1 MEGFDAIG
9 SSPAVGVSPQ
19 RAERNLVELIKQ
31 GIGYDTPS
39 KAPMDRAPLLSAFR
53 ERMGFTNESDEE
65 IYEELKRRY
74 SASVARSLGL
84 SEDDERLESEVAR
97 WRPLWENNAQKTAIM
112 NIASQEDGLK
122 KLSEMFPG
130 SYVPGEEH
138 TDAQMDSLIPPRSL
152 GPIEAQRALDYWA
165 RLIDSRP
172 LEYSDVSLGR
182 HAPSSF
188 MRTDKTNWFSGDGI
202 LKKDANVI
210 GEGELDNLGPMGRED
225 GVPSYTG
232 LGGPNNRFAQESPI
246 GVELFQNPAAW
257 ATSALIG
264 AQNALV
270 QGHKYAASGGV
281 GGYDRGLRKF
291 SLDMANKS
299 HMGETPTAGITIRD
313 ENGNIRRHFQRD
325 VRDEADRKSQIAQD
339 IMPDEGQPLLEAFG
353 VDDRN
358 NTVLGGLGLTAA
370 LDAADHN
377 FGGTVSRSIPRRV
390 KGQLR
395 FNPEIMYDVR
405 NESAFALGQ
414 GSGQEGA
421 FADQVP
427 RNPGDPW
434 FGVPTEERVAARE
447 VKRGPAFEAMES
459 ETPESYSIAQARDKN
474 PIFQKL
480 TATNKFLAAD
490 QQAEADEA
498 YRRDREKLRQIQESM
513 GSGPRFMGP
522 NTFGAF

>member
-1 MEGFDAIG
+1 MQGYDPRFNAMEPQELENRLISSLQDAIG
-9 SSPAVGVSPQ
+9 Y
-19 RAERNLVELIKQ
+19 N
-31 GIGYDTPS
+31 TPS
-39 KAPMDRAPLLSAFR
+39 KVPMDRAPLLSAFR
-53 ERMGFTNESDEE
+53 ERMGFTNESDDE

-74 SASVARSLGL
+74 SAAVARSLGL
-84 SEDDERLESEVAR
+84 SVDDERLEDEVKR

-122 KLSEMFPG
+122 KLNEMFPG

-138 TDAQMDSLIPPRSL
+138 TDHQMDSLIPPRSL

-172 LEYSDVSLGR
+172 LEYSDVALGR
-182 HAPSSF
+182 HPPSSF
-188 MRTDKTNWFSGDGI
+188 MRDDKTNWFSGGGI
-202 LKKDANVI
+202 LKRDANVI
-210 GEGELDNLGPMGRED
+210 GEGELEAQGPYAHED

-232 LGGPNNRFAQESPI
+232 FGGPNNRFAQESPI

-257 ATSALIG
+257 ATSGLVG

-281 GGYDRGLRKF
+281 DKYGRGLRKF
-291 SLDMANKS
+291 SLDLANKS
-299 HMGETPTAGITIRD
+299 HMGETPTVGITIRD

-325 VRDEADRKSQIAQD
+325 LRDEADRKSQIAQD
-339 IMPDEGQPLLEAFG
+339 VMPDEGQQLLEALG
-353 VDDRN
+353 VKDRN
-358 NTVLGGLGLTAA
+358 NTMGGGMAATAFIDT
-370 LDAADHN
+370 LDHN
-377 FGGTVSRSIPRRV
+377 AGGTLSRSIPRRV
-390 KGQLR
+390 KGGLAI
-395 FNPEIMYDVR
+395 NPEIMYDIR
-405 NESAFALGQ
+405 NETAFALGQ

-421 FADQVP
+421 FDDQIP
-427 RNPGDPW
+427 REPGDPG
-434 FGVPTEERVAARE
+434 FGVPPEERVAARE

-474 PIFQKL
+474 PIFQQM
-480 TATNKFLAAD
+480 TATNKFLAAE
-490 QQAEADEA
+490 QQAEADKA
-498 YRRDREKLRQIQESM
+498 YQRDLEKLRQIRATM